1 LTHKTSHM
9 NDLEARIEL
18 ITACIHKAFA
28 GVVLGDGV
36 SLRQSIV
43 VDNYGEGYTDAEF
56 DQIKLIEVVDDW
68 TQIPRDELMET
79 ENIAHF
85 DAGGFRYYIPALM
98 LALIERHD
106 SGSLRVIG
114 TLGSLY
120 PKQDHTWTHYMDKYS
135 LLSYDQK
142 QAIAKYLI
150 ALPDLISLD
159 TEDKTI
165 VERAIRNYWSE
176 FLPIYIPIKDEFKN
190 I

>member
-1 LTHKTSHM
+1 M
-9 NDLEARIEL
+9 NDLDIRIAL

-43 VDNYGEGYTDAEF
+43 IDNYGEGYTDAEF
-56 DQIKLIEVVDDW
+56 DQIKRNEVTNDW
-68 TQIPRDELMET
+68 TQIPKSELMDA

-98 LALIERHD
+98 LSLIEKYD
-106 SGSLRVIG
+106 SGSMRIIG

-120 PKQDHTWTHYMDKYS
+120 PTTDRSWFHYMDKYS
-135 LLSYDQK
+135 LLTYEQK
-142 QAIAKYLI
+142 QTIANFLI
-150 ALPDLISLD
+150 ALPDLVTLHTD
-159 TEDKTI
+159 DKTM

-176 FLPIYIPIKDEFKN
+176 FLPIYIPTKDELKS